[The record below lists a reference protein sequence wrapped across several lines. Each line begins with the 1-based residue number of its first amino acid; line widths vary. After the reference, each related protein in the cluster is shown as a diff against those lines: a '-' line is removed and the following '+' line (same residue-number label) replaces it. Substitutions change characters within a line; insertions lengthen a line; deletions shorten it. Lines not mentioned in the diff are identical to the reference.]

1 MVSEGLITMQDIE
14 DAKSNKGN
22 GKAIC
27 TGLAAYG
34 ILQSLLRSAK
44 YNSPGILLGKQTRD
58 LLNFHKLI
66 SMVSVMQHDV
76 YLI

>member
-1 MVSEGLITMQDIE
+1 MVSEGLITLKDID
-14 DAKSNKGN
+14 DARSNNNN

-44 YNSPGILLGKQTRD
+44 ANSPGILLGK
-58 LLNFHKLI
+58 FFFFF
-66 SMVSVMQHDV
+66 
-76 YLI
+76 